1 MDDGLANY
9 LLDLELKN
17 NEAIA
22 RVTNGIGPDYDYSK
36 TGKLDGRGHSSDTGK
51 LPWHPTFSTQ
61 SEYST
66 KDNPGGTW
74 GEKYNSE
81 GRLVQTYIPSHEMIR
96 SNNTVGLAEYMADQ
110 ERGTELLVPAPY
122 NRKILDRSK

>member
-22 RVTNGIGPDYDYSK
+22 KTMGGIGPDYDYSK
-36 TGKLDGRGHSSDTGK
+36 VGKLDGRGHGSDAGK

-61 SEYST
+61 SVYST
-66 KDNPGGTW
+66 KDSPGGTW
-74 GEKYNSE
+74 NKQFNSE
-81 GRLVQTYIPSHEMIR
+81 GKLVQTYTPSQEMIR
-96 SNNTVGLAEYMADQ
+96 NKNTTGLAEYMAGQ

>member
-1 MDDGLANY
+1 MESALANY
-9 LLDLELKN
+9 LLNLELGS

-22 RVTNGIGPDYDYSK
+22 RATNGIGPDYDYSK
-36 TGKLDGRGHSSDTGK
+36 AGKLDGRGHSSDAGK

-61 SEYST
+61 SKYST
-66 KDNPGGTW
+66 NDNLGGTW

-81 GRLVQTYIPSHEMIR
+81 GRLVQTYTPSHEMIR
-96 SNNTVGLAEYMADQ
+96 SNNTAGLAEYMVNQ

-122 NRKILDRSK
+122 NRKILGRSK